1 MIEDYFQND
10 QVFLISIK
18 ASVGLHYFDAFYFMM
33 LMKHVS
39 LLQLYEQY
47 LDGFSKNVFNV
58 KKNDFDHSIQFQS
71 VQYQLLMNLKGKYDQ
86 YDPLNQHIHPY
97 FQDSSHHLFQKDF
110 NYCCQDR
117 RFSYA
122 FIDNFNKPLRNQFH
136 LHFYQKLFHF

>member
-10 QVFLISIK
+10 QVFLTNTG
-18 ASVGLHYFDAFYFMM
+18 ASVDLHYFSAFYFMM
-33 LMKHVS
+33 LVTHVS

-71 VQYQLLMNLKGKYDQ
+71 VQYQLLMNLKGKYDRC
-86 YDPLNQHIHPY
+86 DPLNQHIHPY
-97 FQDSSHHLFQKDF
+97 SRDFFHLLFQKDF

-117 RFSYA
+117 RSFYA
-122 FIDNFNKPLRNQFH
+122 FIDNFNMPLRNQFH
-136 LHFYQKLFHF
+136 LHVYQK